1 MASPRTLTQMTVE
14 TIIDHTPMVRE
25 LRLRNQ
31 SSEPFRFKAGQFVM
45 LHVPDAETGKPAL
58 RAYSI
63 ASEEQKTDGF
73 NLILKYVDNGKASSF
88 VWGLGGN
95 ETLSFTGPFGK
106 VFFQEPPTEQI
117 IFLNTGTGLAQHL
130 SYLLSKKD
138 QFPNLKYKMLFGL
151 RHETDIYF
159 EKELTELQKTL
170 PNFEFEYVLSRPQAT
185 WSKNHEDTKTTE
197 NSGNSSRAWSSG
209 RTGKTG
215 YVQNFIKDFDFKNI
229 PTTFYLCGNGGMIK
243 ATKEILIDQYGFDK
257 TCIWAEAFD

>member
-106 VFFQEPPTEQI
+106 VFFQEPPIEQI

-170 PNFEFEYVLSRPQAT
+170 PNFEFEYVLSR
-185 WSKNHEDTKTTE
+185 
-197 NSGNSSRAWSSG
+197 AWSSG

-243 ATKEILIDQYGFDK
+243 ATKEILIDQHGFDK
-257 TCIWAEAFD
+257 TRIWAEAFD